1 MTGYLL
7 LANFMKNLSSFSER
21 FTRQSGI
28 GELMQ
33 DLNEAIGSNDP
44 NVCMLGGGNPAII
57 PAVMDVFRQESQRLI
72 DTHTLD
78 HSLGYYSSPQG
89 DLGFIRIL
97 CDFFN
102 EQYGWDI
109 SEKNIALTN
118 GSQNS
123 FFYLFNTFAGDM
135 PNGQKKKIL
144 FPLAP
149 EYIGYRDIGLSDDMF
164 VSAKPSIEYLSDG
177 QFKYHID
184 FNALTIDENIAAICV
199 SRPTN
204 PTGNV
209 ITDTELDTL
218 DRLAQ
223 QHNIPLIIDNAYGL
237 PFPGTIY
244 TNTQLQWHK
253 NIILGL
259 SLSKL
264 GLPGVRTGIV
274 IANEETINV
283 ISSMNGTLCL
293 APNNMGASLV
303 SRLIQSKEI
312 LSLRDNII
320 RPFYQK
326 KMHHAI
332 ELVRTLFNG
341 VTVHTHKPEGAFFLW
356 LWFPDLPITSKA
368 LYRIL
373 KEKKV
378 FVIPGED
385 FFIGID
391 TAWPHQYQCI
401 RINYALSD
409 SQLARGLEIIAEEVK
424 QLSTTSA

>member
-1 MTGYLL
+1 
-7 LANFMKNLSSFSER
+7 MKPLSTFAER
-21 FTRQSGI
+21 FTRSSGI
-28 GELMQ
+28 SDLMH
-33 DLNEAIGSNDP
+33 DLNEAISSHDP

-57 PAVMDVFRQESQRLI
+57 PAAMDVFRKEYQHLLDSQA
-72 DTHTLD
+72 LD
-78 HSLGYYSSPQG
+78 QSLAYYSSPQG
-89 DLGFIRIL
+89 DLTFIEIL
-97 CDFFN
+97 CEFFN
-102 EQYGWDI
+102 DHYGWQI
-109 SEKNIALTN
+109 SPKNIALSN

-135 PNGQKKKIL
+135 ADGKKKKIL

-149 EYIGYRDIGLSDDMF
+149 EYIGYRDLGLSDDMF
-164 VSAKPSIEYLSDG
+164 VAVKPSIEQLTNG

-184 FNALTIDENIAAICV
+184 FDALTISDDIAAICV

-209 ITDTELDTL
+209 ISDDELNTL
-218 DRLAQ
+218 DKLAQ

-244 TNTQLQWHK
+244 TDTKIQWH
-253 NIILGL
+253 NNLVLGL

-264 GLPGVRTGIV
+264 GLPGVRTGII
-274 IANEETINV
+274 IAEESLIRT

-312 LSLRDNII
+312 LTLRDTVI
-320 RPFYQK
+320 RPFYEH
-326 KMHHAI
+326 KMHQAI
-332 ELVRTLFNG
+332 QWANTLFCDI
-341 VTVHTHKPEGAFFLW
+341 TVYTHKPEGAFFLW
-356 LWFPDLPITSKA
+356 LWFPDLTISTKA
-368 LYRIL
+368 LYQIL
-373 KEKKV
+373 KDRKV
-378 FVIPGED
+378 YIIPGED

-391 TAWPHQYQCI
+391 QHWAHQYQCI

-409 SQLARGLEIIAEEVK
+409 EQLKRGLKIIAEEVK
-424 QLSTTSA
+424 KHSYHKI